1 MKVHGLGILDDFMR
15 RHAEARDQVKAW
27 LDEVERAEWKG
38 SQDIKERY
46 PSASFLSD
54 NRVIFNIKGKKYRI
68 AVQVSYKHQI
78 VLIDRCGTHAEYS
91 KWKF

>member
-1 MKVHGLGILDDFMR
+1 MLVHGVGILDDFMR
-15 RHAEARDQVKAW
+15 RHAEAREQMNAW

-38 SQDIKERY
+38 PQDIKERY

-78 VLIDRCGTHAEYS
+78 LLILMSGTHAEYNR
-91 KWKF
+91 WKL

>member
-38 SQDIKERY
+38 PQDIKERY

-78 VLIDRCGTHAEYS
+78 LLILMSGTHAEYNR
-91 KWKF
+91 WKL

>member
-1 MKVHGLGILDDFMR
+1 MQIHGLGLLDDFMR
-15 RHAEARDQVKAW
+15 HHAEAREQVNAW
-27 LDEVERAEWKG
+27 LYEVERAEWMK

-68 AVQVSYKHQI
+68 AIQVSYKQQI
-78 VLIDRCGTHAEYS
+78 VLILRCGTHAEYS